1 MSIVLDRLSKRFGSQ
16 TVVSRVSLE
25 IEDGELFVLL
35 GASGSGK
42 STVLRL
48 IAGLSVPDSGT
59 IQLRGRDVTDLAPQE
74 REIGFVFQN
83 YSIFRHMSVAENI
96 EFPLKI
102 RRVPAAERTRR
113 REELLDL
120 VGLGGLGGRYAHQL
134 SGGQQQRVA
143 LARSLAHKP
152 SVLLLDEPFGA
163 LDVKIRGQLRR
174 NLREIQQ
181 KLKVT
186 AILVTHDQ
194 EEGFELADRVGLMDR
209 GALLEVGHPETL
221 YAKPRTLFGATFLG
235 AGTVLVGRARGNEA
249 RLGDLALP
257 IPPEVEHEEGSRVRV
272 LFRPEQVEL
281 GTAQPAEGAEAG
293 RHPLG
298 KGEIVEQSFLG
309 ALRRLRV
316 RLPPIP
322 GTRQAAPA
330 PYGEEGL
337 LVDVVQPAEEPLPG
351 PEVWV
356 SLRGWHI
363 LAPPRPRLLICAL
376 PAPAAYPPV
385 LPHLVEAVDAVPILL
400 AVDEDGDEKG
410 TEELR
415 TAVLERAAAGGSG
428 ALDGAEVLVRRGDPA
443 AEIGSEQ
450 AQSLYD
456 FVVLSG
462 ATGPVVGGL
471 LDRLSTALLVLRGD
485 KPTLQRI
492 LICTAVGEPGKAD
505 VRVGGWLARRL
516 GAEVTLLH
524 VNVRIGGLGG
534 PPEPWVQSHLDRG
547 VATLR
552 ALEVKS
558 RSTIRR
564 ARTPAEGILAEAAE
578 GQYDLIVMGRH
589 APRRGPLFGAKSA
602 DITLR
607 ILAGTKTSM
616 LIVPADE

>member
-1 MSIVLDRLSKRFGSQ
+1 MSIVLDRLGKRFGSQ
-16 TVVSRVSLE
+16 SVVSRVSLE

-48 IAGLSVPDSGT
+48 IAGLTVPDEGR
-59 IQLRGRDVTDLAPQE
+59 IHLRGRDVTDLPPQE
-74 REIGFVFQN
+74 RGIGFVFQN

-102 RRVPAAERTRR
+102 QKVPPAERARR

-143 LARSLAHKP
+143 LARSLAHEP

-181 KLKVT
+181 ALKVT

-194 EEGFELADRVGLMDR
+194 EEAFELADRVGLMDR
-209 GALLEVGHPETL
+209 GSLLEVGNPERL
-221 YAKPRTLFGATFLG
+221 YARPRTLFGATFLG
-235 AGTVLVGRARGNEA
+235 AGTVLVGRARGNQA
-249 RLGDLALP
+249 HLGDLALP
-257 IPPEVEHEEGSRVRV
+257 IPAEVEHEENARVRV
-272 LFRPEQVEL
+272 LIRPEQVEL
-281 GTAQPAEGAEAG
+281 SAEPPGPGSGLQILGRGTVLEG
-293 RHPLG
+293 
-298 KGEIVEQSFLG
+298 SFLG

-337 LVDVVQPAEEPLPG
+337 LVDVVQPAEAPPPG

-356 SLRGWHI
+356 GLRGWHI
-363 LAPPRPRLLICAL
+363 LAPPRPRLLVCAL
-376 PAPAAYPPV
+376 PATPESPFPPV
-385 LPHLVEAVDAVPILL
+385 LPHLVEALDAVPVLL
-400 AVDEDGDEKG
+400 ALGGTGEDEE
-410 TEELR
+410 TEALR
-415 TAVLERAAAGGSG
+415 TAVQERAAADGPGV
-428 ALDGAEVLVRRGDPA
+428 LDGAEVLVRRGDPA
-443 AEIGSEQ
+443 GEIAAEQ
-450 AQSLYD
+450 AQSVYD
-456 FVVLSG
+456 FVVL
-462 ATGPVVGGL
+462 TGSVAPAFDGL

-485 KPTLQRI
+485 RPSLARI

-516 GAEVTLLH
+516 DAEVTLLH
-524 VNVRIGGLGG
+524 VNVGGAGG
-534 PPEPWVQSHLDRG
+534 RDPERWVQAHLDRG

-558 RSTIRR
+558 RGTIRR

-578 GQYDLIVMGRH
+578 GGYDLIVMGRH
-589 APRRGPLFGAKSA
+589 APRRGPLFRPKAA

-607 ILAGTKTSM
+607 ILAGIQTSM